1 MNCSIRSLYLCAKD
15 MERAIRFYEE
25 FFEQAAAV
33 RDEIYSVFEIGGF
46 RLGLF
51 AYEKMG
57 ETHLYGSNCLPSV
70 EVESLA
76 VLRRK
81 LEDLPIVFP
90 ITQIGPNWVA
100 EFADSEGNHI
110 ELTAPVHPVDSK
122 PEEVND
128 PNAV

>member
-1 MNCSIRSLYLCAKD
+1 MNCSIRSLYLCVKD
-15 MERAIRFYEE
+15 MGRALCFYEK
-25 FFEQAAAV
+25 FFERPPVV
-33 RDEIYSVFEIGGF
+33 RDEVYSVFEIGGF

-57 ETHLYGSNCLPSV
+57 ESHSFGSNCLPSV
-70 EVESLA
+70 EVESLT

-110 ELTAPVHPVDSK
+110 ELTAPVHIGDVEL
-122 PEEVND
+122 EE
-128 PNAV
+128 AR